1 MERNVVGP
9 RVRRA
14 RKNMRPAITQ
24 GELAARLQVMG
35 LEVNQAT
42 ISKIEKQL
50 RPVLDVEVLALAK
63 ALGVT
68 PAWLFEAEDRK

>member
-14 RKNMRPAITQ
+14 RKNMRPPITQ

-35 LEVNQAT
+35 FEVNQAT
-42 ISKIEKQL
+42 ISKIEKQF
-50 RPVLDVEVLALAK
+50 RPVLDVEVVALAK

-68 PAWLFEAEDRK
+68 LAWLFEEEDRK